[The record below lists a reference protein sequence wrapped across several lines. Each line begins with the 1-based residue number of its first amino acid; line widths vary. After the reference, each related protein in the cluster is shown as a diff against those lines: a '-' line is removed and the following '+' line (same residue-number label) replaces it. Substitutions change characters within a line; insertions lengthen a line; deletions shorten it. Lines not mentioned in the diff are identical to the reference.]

1 MKAVLQRVTKAS
13 VTINGKETRSIGP
26 GLVILLGVMPGD
38 TEKHSATMAN
48 NLCQMRIFSDEN
60 GKMNRSLL
68 DVGGSMLVVS
78 NFTLGADCRKGARP
92 SFSGA
97 AAPDVAEPLYQ
108 HFVNEV
114 RGKGVETQTGEFGA
128 DMQVSLVNDGPVTI
142 LLDSDELTIH

>member
-1 MKAVLQRVTKAS
+1 MKAVLQRVTQAS
-13 VTINGKETRSIGP
+13 VTINGSETRSIGP

-38 TEKHSATMAN
+38 TEKHSAAMAN
-48 NLCQMRIFSDEN
+48 KLCQMRIFSDEN

-78 NFTLGADCRKGARP
+78 NFTLGADCRKGTRP

-108 HFVNEV
+108 HFVRQV
-114 RGKGVETQTGEFGA
+114 REKGVETQTGEFGA

>member
-1 MKAVLQRVTKAS
+1 
-13 VTINGKETRSIGP
+13 
-26 GLVILLGVMPGD
+26 
-38 TEKHSATMAN
+38 MAN
-48 NLCQMRIFSDEN
+48 KLCQMRIFSDEN

-78 NFTLGADCRKGARP
+78 NFTLGADCRKGKRP

-114 RGKGVETQTGEFGA
+114 REKGVETQTGEFGA

>member
-1 MKAVLQRVTKAS
+1 MKAVLQRVTQAS
-13 VTINGKETRSIGP
+13 VTINGSETRSIGP

-48 NLCQMRIFSDEN
+48 KLCQMLIFSDEN

-78 NFTLGADCRKGARP
+78 NFTLGADCRKGTRP

-108 HFVNEV
+108 HFVRQV
-114 RGKGVETQTGEFGA
+114 REKGVETQTGEFGA